1 VEIVKYIQHQCGNVK
16 FQGVYVHCGNS
27 YTAQT
32 VAQVQGVRNSAMDCV
47 LSLVAS
53 LQKEGLQCP
62 TWGIGSTPSCS
73 HNTDKFKKMKEIH
86 PGNYVLYD
94 NQQVQLGS
102 CGDAN
107 VAGKVITRVLGHY
120 PRRNQMLVDCGFTA
134 FTKQGKGSQEH
145 PQMIGRVDNHPDLM
159 LSNMT
164 QEIGFIDHKSKD
176 GKIDFSLFPAG
187 SILTLIPYHACA
199 TAACF
204 ENYYVHDDEGIIK
217 HIWKPCKGW

>member
-1 VEIVKYIQHQCGNVK
+1 MSIQVDTGNARAGVWWDDEEAVEIVKYIQHQCGNVK

-73 HNTDKFKKMKEIH
+73 HNTDKVAAVAYGAYSFTLSFMFQFKKMKEIH

-120 PRRNQMLVDCGFTA
+120 PR
-134 FTKQGKGSQEH
+134 
-145 PQMIGRVDNHPDLM
+145 
-159 LSNMT
+159 
-164 QEIGFIDHKSKD
+164 
-176 GKIDFSLFPAG
+176 
-187 SILTLIPYHACA
+187 
-199 TAACF
+199 
-204 ENYYVHDDEGIIK
+204 
-217 HIWKPCKGW
+217 